1 MEALVERVGAGV
13 GKGVILDITFTN
25 KTTRPLSRASVTL
38 RFYDEGN
45 RLVRETTV
53 QMIAL
58 DAAVAK
64 TKYTA
69 APAPPRPPAP
79 LGNPPVVPPIG
90 PAPMGPPSATG
101 ALGGIRRHPDAGS
114 HNVSRLY

>member
-1 MEALVERVGAGV
+1 MAGSAAAQERLTYQDGNVEALVERLGAGV

-45 RLVRETTV
+45 RLVREATV
-53 QMIAL
+53 PMIAL
-58 DAAVAK
+58 DAPVAK

-69 APAPPRPPAP
+69 PAHTRLE
-79 LGNPPVVPPIG
+79 LGPIHYEFT
-90 PAPMGPPSATG
+90 P
-101 ALGGIRRHPDAGS
+101 
-114 HNVSRLY
+114 